1 MGVQCDL
8 DYRVFLMYEPCR
20 HLQVSSLEQYGAVDE
35 VNIHEPC
42 EDGEVSEEE
51 NAELS
56 ELERLLTRVQYM
68 SVEEMAGV
76 VTRL

>member
-1 MGVQCDL
+1 M
-8 DYRVFLMYEPCR
+8 FEPFR
-20 HLQVSSLEQYGAVDE
+20 HSQVSSLEHYDAVDE

-56 ELERLLTRVQYM
+56 ELERLLTRVQDM
-68 SVEEMAGV
+68 SVEEMAGIV
-76 VTRL
+76 A